1 MDTKNYR
8 TSHAQ
13 YMACNNN
20 NNNNIAESERQ
31 QTDEI
36 ESTIRHFNS

>member
-20 NNNNIAESERQ
+20 SDIAESERQ
-31 QTDEI
+31 QMDEI